1 MSVLKGF
8 LHSAFQLFTEAWV
21 LLHKGFKA
29 LRVVRFVVQGFKPR
43 LLHTGIAEILV
54 CAFYRVPV
62 RFPCRALLWGFLRGF
77 CFGFT
82 LYLCGL
88 LSLLWGF
95 LLGLCGGFGFLPC
108 GGFLCLSFAR
118 KYIKLVKHFLV
129 LYFLF
134 GGLLFRGFLLRLC
147 GGFLPCLSFRLHIF
161 YQRQSALNGA
171 CKVFIRA
178 AFVIHSGNG
187 FINLSRGLGVPKQ
200 LFFGNAHCFTAEV
213 LAHSL
218 RHYLCGFGIYGFA
231 SKVSAVF
238 DKVCKH
244 PGHCSVFCE
253 YLRVRPSHLTVILKH
268 LHAGRHP
275 AGKRSGKCVLQ
286 NAHPAIKRCSFFSF
300 FFAKSLPHIFF
311 FG

>member
-1 MSVLKGF
+1 M
-8 LHSAFQLFTEAWV
+8 
-21 LLHKGFKA
+21 
-29 LRVVRFVVQGFKPR
+29 
-43 LLHTGIAEILV
+43 
-54 CAFYRVPV
+54 
-62 RFPCRALLWGFLRGF
+62 
-77 CFGFT
+77 
-82 LYLCGL
+82 
-88 LSLLWGF
+88 SLLWRF
-95 LLGLCGGFGFLPC
+95 LLGLCEGFDFLPC
-108 GGFLCLSFAR
+108 GGFLCSLFLSHSH
-118 KYIKLVKHFLV
+118 IKLVKHFLV

-147 GGFLPCLSFRLHIF
+147 GGFLLCLSFCLHISHLG
-161 YQRQSALNGA
+161 RNALCGA

-178 AFVIHSGNG
+178 AFVIHPGNG
-187 FINLSRGLGVPKQ
+187 FINLSRGWGVPKQ

-218 RHYLCGFGIYGFA
+218 RHCLCGFGIYGFA
-231 SKVSAVF
+231 SKASAVF
-238 DKVCKH
+238 DKVCKL

-268 LHAGRHP
+268 LHAGHHP